1 MSVDD
6 QWWFNLRTQEVEQGL
21 GDPNSERLG
30 PYATEQEARDVLT
43 RMHARNEEW
52 DAQDKGED
60 SQSE

>member
-30 PYATEQEARDVLT
+30 PYATEQEARDVLA
-43 RMHARNEEW
+43 RMHARNEAW

-60 SQSE
+60 GQSD